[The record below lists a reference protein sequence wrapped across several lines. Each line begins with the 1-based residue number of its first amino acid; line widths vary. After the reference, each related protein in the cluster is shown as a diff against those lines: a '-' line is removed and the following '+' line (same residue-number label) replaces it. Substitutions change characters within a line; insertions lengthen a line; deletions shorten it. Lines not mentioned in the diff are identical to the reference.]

1 MLRVDLAH
9 LKRERSLQVEGF
21 LEPDQHSFEGCAF
34 VLEKPLHVVLTA
46 AWAGSGEVVLRG
58 RLRGSVAQACR
69 RCLEPVERT
78 VDAEIT
84 MIFAPSELLEDDD
97 QETRRIEPSQRKV
110 DLGPHLRDELIM
122 SVQTYVACREDCRGL
137 CAGCG
142 MNLNEADC
150 QCSMEDMDP
159 RWDALRA
166 LRSERT

>member
-46 AWAGSGEVVLRG
+46 MWAGSGEVVLRG
-58 RLRGSVAQACR
+58 RFKGSVAQACR

-122 SVQTYVACREDCRGL
+122 SAPMYVECREDCRGL

-150 QCSMEDMDP
+150 QCSTEDMDP

-166 LRSERT
+166 LKSERT

>member
-9 LKRERSLQVEGF
+9 LERERSLQVEGI

-46 AWAGSGEVVLRG
+46 TWAISGEVVLRG
-58 RLRGSVAQACR
+58 RLTGSVAQACR

-78 VDAEIT
+78 VDAGIT
-84 MIFAPSELLEDDD
+84 MIFAPSKLLEDND
-97 QETRRIEPSQRKV
+97 EEKRRIEPSQRKI
-110 DLGPHLRDELIM
+110 DLGPYLRDELIM
-122 SVQTYVACREDCRGL
+122 SVPMYVECRADCRGL
-137 CAGCG
+137 CTGCG

-150 QCSMEDMDP
+150 QCSTEDMDP

-166 LRSERT
+166 LKSE

>member
-97 QETRRIEPSQRKV
+97 QETRRIEASQRKV

-122 SVQTYVACREDCRGL
+122 SVPIYVACREDCRGL

-142 MNLNEADC
+142 MNRNEADC
-150 QCSMEDMDP
+150 QCSTEDMDP

-166 LRSERT
+166 LRSE